1 MTMLELQNLLGE
13 QIDAVQKGIA
23 DVEKAKV
30 IASLAKQMINN
41 ADIILRTDKF
51 TNNKGRR
58 IDHIVGEV

>member
-1 MTMLELQNLLGE
+1 MTMIELQNLLGE

-30 IASLAKQMINN
+30 TASLAKQMINN

-51 TNNKGRR
+51 TNNKGKR